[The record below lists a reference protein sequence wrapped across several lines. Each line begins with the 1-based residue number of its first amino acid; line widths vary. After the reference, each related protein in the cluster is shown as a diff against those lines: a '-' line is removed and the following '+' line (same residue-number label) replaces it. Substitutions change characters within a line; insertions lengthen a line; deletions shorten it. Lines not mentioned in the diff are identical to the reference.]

1 MGKGKGGGGRET
13 KRERGKIKCTLC
25 RRLRQENPE
34 FEASM
39 GSETLPQKKNKKTQ
53 KTLCLRRHRRV
64 GFPYKA
70 AKAKAGNRRT

>member
-39 GSETLPQKKNKKTQ
+39 GSETLPQKKKQ
-53 KTLCLRRHRRV
+53 KNPKNSLLKET
-64 GFPYKA
+64 
-70 AKAKAGNRRT
+70 